1 MDKKI
6 MIIEDDKLLR
16 DMMSRK
22 LEKEGYQVFLVV
34 DGSEGEKQVRE
45 TNPDVILLDLIL
57 PGVNGFELL
66 ETIKNDEA
74 LKDIPVIILSNL
86 GQKSEVD
93 RGMELGASDYLVK
106 AHFTPGEIV
115 EKLKKVSE

>member
-34 DGSEGEKQVRE
+34 DGSEGEDKIRE
-45 TNPDVILLDLIL
+45 IKPDVILLDLIL

-106 AHFTPGEIV
+106 AHFTPGEII